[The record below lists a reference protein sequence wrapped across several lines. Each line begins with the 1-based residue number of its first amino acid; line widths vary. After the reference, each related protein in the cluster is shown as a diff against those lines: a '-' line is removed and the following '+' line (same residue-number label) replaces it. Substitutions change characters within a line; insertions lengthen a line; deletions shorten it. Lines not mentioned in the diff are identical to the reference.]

1 MKYTYHESLYRGR
14 DAMERLASFPITI
27 CGAGALSANL
37 TETLVRCGAKNLT
50 VVDRDRVEEVNLS
63 TQPYELDEIG
73 VMKATS
79 LSRMLYRAV
88 GSEVVA
94 VSKEL
99 NTNSVRKLLKSA
111 ELVVD
116 CFDNSTSRG
125 VVTEFCREKQLDCLH
140 VGLADGFAEVIWN
153 EHYRVPS
160 DRQDDICDYPL
171 ARNLVS
177 LAVAVTSETILKFL
191 AEGIRENWS
200 ITLKDLAITP
210 MVLT

>member
-1 MKYTYHESLYRGR
+1 MKYTFHESLYRGR
-14 DAMERLASFPITI
+14 LAIDRLADFPITI
-27 CGAGALSANL
+27 CGAGALGANL
-37 TETLVRCGAKNLT
+37 TETLARCGAKTLT
-50 VVDRDRVEEVNLS
+50 VIDRDRIEEVNLS
-63 TQPYELDEIG
+63 TQPYELDEVG
-73 VMKATS
+73 VMKASS

-94 VSKEL
+94 LPKEL
-99 NTNSVRKLLKSA
+99 NANSAGKLLKSA

-116 CFDNSTSRG
+116 CFDNSKSRG
-125 VVTEFCREKQLDCLH
+125 IVTDYCRKNQLDCLH
-140 VGLADGFAEVIWN
+140 VGMADGFAEVIWN

-177 LAVAVTSETILKFL
+177 LAVAVSSETVLKFL
-191 AEGIRENWS
+191 AEGARESWS

-210 MVLT
+210 LVLA

>member
-27 CGAGALSANL
+27 CGAGALGANL

>member
-1 MKYTYHESLYRGR
+1 MKYTFHESLYRGR
-14 DAMERLASFPITI
+14 QAMERLADFPISI
-27 CGAGALSANL
+27 CGAGALGANL
-37 TETLVRCGAKNLT
+37 TETLARCGAKNLT
-50 VVDRDRVEEVNLS
+50 VIDRDRIEEVNLS
-63 TQPYELDEIG
+63 TQPYELDEVG

-94 VSKEL
+94 VTKEL
-99 NTNSVRKLLKSA
+99 NERNVRKFLKSA

-116 CFDNSTSRG
+116 CFDNSRSRAL
-125 VVTEFCREKQLDCLH
+125 VTDYCGKNQLDCLH
-140 VGLADGFAEVIWN
+140 VGMADGFAEVIWN
-153 EHYRVPS
+153 EQYRVPS

-177 LAVAVTSETILKFL
+177 LAVAVASETVLKFL
-191 AEGIRENWS
+191 ADGTRENWS
-200 ITLKDLAITP
+200 ITLKDLTITP

>member
-1 MKYTYHESLYRGR
+1 ML
-14 DAMERLASFPITI
+14 F
-27 CGAGALSANL
+27 
-37 TETLVRCGAKNLT
+37 
-50 VVDRDRVEEVNLS
+50 
-63 TQPYELDEIG
+63 
-73 VMKATS
+73 TS